1 MRWNFSKESLI
12 NTSGDYPHQDS
23 TQRNRPMR
31 LNFRG
36 LSVLSHMHAFG
47 KLGHLPNVDSLCG
60 WLPTIDVG
68 LQIGWLGEVSRILL
82 DARFATKKKRTF
94 STSSLGVFARQ
105 FWYSILHYAGLSVLA
120 PQPSDT
126 ALNDW
131 WRKVENCVDSE
142 VRKGQNSF
150 IILGAWTIWRHRN
163 DCVFNGASPR
173 LGTAL
178 VLAKEEALLW
188 SLARAKGLP
197 PPDIRGVG

>member
-1 MRWNFSKESLI
+1 MWLVAHNQCW
-12 NTSGDYPHQDS
+12 TAD
-23 TQRNRPMR
+23 R
-31 LNFRG
+31 LARRG
-36 LSVLSHMHAFG
+36 LPHPARCPLCDQEEENIQ
-47 KLGHLPNVDSLCG
+47 HLLIRC
-60 WLPTIDVG
+60 
-68 LQIGWLGEVSRILL
+68 
-82 DARFATKKKRTF
+82 
-94 STSSLGVFARQ
+94 VFARQ

-126 ALNDW
+126 TLNDW

-142 VRKGQNSF
+142 VRKGLNSI

-173 LGTAL
+173 LGTTL

-197 PPDIRGVG
+197 HQISEGWVRLSFWTPIMVAFLSVKGD

>member
-1 MRWNFSKESLI
+1 MWLVAHNQCW
-12 NTSGDYPHQDS
+12 TAD
-23 TQRNRPMR
+23 R
-31 LNFRG
+31 LARRG
-36 LSVLSHMHAFG
+36 LPHPARCPLCDQEEENIQ
-47 KLGHLPNVDSLCG
+47 HLL
-60 WLPTIDVG
+60 
-68 LQIGWLGEVSRILL
+68 IGC
-82 DARFATKKKRTF
+82 
-94 STSSLGVFARQ
+94 VFARQ

-142 VRKGQNSF
+142 VRKGLNSF
-150 IILGAWTIWRHRN
+150 IILGAWTIWRHQN